1 MESEPT
7 PTPVE
12 TPTEIPSTP
21 PLTPKLVFPDE
32 PPAPPSPTEQTLADV
47 AKHILDFLQHAT
59 PETLGGVIVGSTVV
73 LYMVFGSLGLLVV
86 GVMGGVVLHASLEN
100 LRPNKARNDGPAI
113 GGSAADWL
121 DRKMLEIRGKK
132 EESSFGENGR
142 ALFSTKV

>member
-1 MESEPT
+1 MESDPT
-7 PTPVE
+7 PTPIE

-47 AKHILDFLQHAT
+47 AGHVLDFLQHAT
-59 PETLGGVIVGSTVV
+59 PETLGGVMVGSTLV

-100 LRPNKARNDGPAI
+100 LRPNKARGEGPAI
-113 GGSAADWL
+113 GGSAVDWL
-121 DRKMLEIRGKK
+121 DRKILEIRDRK
-132 EESSFGENGR
+132 EGASFEEGR
-142 ALFSTKV
+142 GAMFSTKV